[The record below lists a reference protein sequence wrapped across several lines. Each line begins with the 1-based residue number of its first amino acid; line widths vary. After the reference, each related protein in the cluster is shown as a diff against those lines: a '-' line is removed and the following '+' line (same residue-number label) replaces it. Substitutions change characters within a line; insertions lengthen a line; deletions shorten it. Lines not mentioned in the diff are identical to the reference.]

1 MILPTINTVLLG
13 RLFGE
18 GGKKCEVLA
27 KYRTEYCKGRAESKW
42 ERENATVKFVVVRGL
57 YLAWVV
63 PSCDVLCERTV
74 L

>member
-18 GGKKCEVLA
+18 CGKKCKVLA
-27 KYRTEYCKGRAESKW
+27 KYRTEYRNGRPESKW
-42 ERENATVKFVVVRGL
+42 ERENVTVKYVVVRGL

-63 PSCDVLCERTV
+63 PSCAVLCERTV